1 MRIPLLK
8 ITIYSVAG
16 KYQDPINVGTY
27 EIRPLT
33 YELDRIEG
41 EENELHDYFLEDYL
55 DFKAFKS
62 LFRWIL
68 RMIAMFRTPIIS
80 KFMSNYSKRVDLDDQ
95 MASETIYMDYMRVKS
110 QYMEGS
116 EGVYQGMKEAVHE
129 IVITNAHL
137 IQTAEAYQD
146 LHGNRYNAIGD
157 SYILHKDPIT
167 GARDVTIKHPKVF
180 IPNEDAPDECKA
192 LGGWNTCMSK

>member
-16 KYQDPINVGTY
+16 KYQDPISMGSY
-27 EIRPLT
+27 KIRPLN

-41 EENELHDYFLEDYL
+41 EENELHDYFLEDYF
-55 DFKAFKS
+55 DFPAFKH

-68 RMIAMFRTPIIS
+68 RMITLYRNPIIS
-80 KFMSNYSKRVDLDDQ
+80 KFMSNYPKPLDFDDQ

-116 EGVYQGMKEAVHE
+116 EGLYQGLKEAVHE

-137 IQTAEAYQD
+137 IQTAETYRNLYGD
-146 LHGNRYNAIGD
+146 THNIVGNTYTLD
-157 SYILHKDPIT
+157 KDPLT
-167 GARDVTIKHPKVF
+167 GARSIEVKHLKVL
-180 IPNEDAPDECKA
+180 IPTDDTSDDCKSSGSRNRSTNE
-192 LGGWNTCMSK
+192 

>member
-8 ITIYSVAG
+8 LTIYSVAG
-16 KYQDPINVGTY
+16 KYKDPINIGAY
-27 EIRPLT
+27 QIRPYD

-41 EENELHDYFLEDYL
+41 EENELYDYFLEDYL
-55 DFKAFKS
+55 DFGAFKK

-68 RMIAMFRTPIIS
+68 RMIASFRTPIIA
-80 KFMSNYSKRVDLDDQ
+80 KIMSNYSRNIEIDDQ

-110 QYMEGS
+110 RYMEGS
-116 EGVYQGMKEAVHE
+116 EGVYQGLKEAVHE
-129 IVITNAHL
+129 IVITNTHL
-137 IQTAEAYQD
+137 LHTIEAD
-146 LHGNRYNAIGD
+146 RLRGSSKYNAIGNA
-157 SYILHKDPIT
+157 YILHTDPVT

-192 LGGWNTCMSK
+192 LGGLNTSMNK

>member
-41 EENELHDYFLEDYL
+41 DENDLYDYYEEDYL
-55 DFKAFKS
+55 DFGAFKT
-62 LFRWIL
+62 LFRRIL
-68 RMIAMFRTPIIS
+68 RMIAMCRTPIIS
-80 KFMSNYSKRVDLDDQ
+80 KFMSNYSKRLDWDDQ

-137 IQTAEAYQD
+137 IQTAETYQN
-146 LHGNRYNAIGD
+146 LHGNSYNAVGD
-157 SYILHKDPIT
+157 TYTLYKNPFM
-167 GARDVTIKHPKVF
+167 GARYVTNNHLNVF
-180 IPNEDAPDECKA
+180 IPNEDTPDECKV
-192 LGGWNTCMSK
+192 LGGWNTSMNK